1 LRFDSLL
8 VFIIMNANKPSREE
22 SIFLAKAAQAA
33 ERYKEMVDF
42 MKTPV
47 LSITP
52 AAELTEE
59 ERNLVSSAYKNM
71 IGPLRTGW
79 CIVSAIEKKENDG
92 EDEKRAAIARAYK
105 LDLESKMLGVCN
117 DILGLLESNLLPSA
131 AASDSR
137 VFYLKMKGDYIRYL
151 LKFAV
156 GDDRKISAD
165 AAMEAYTAAQDIA
178 VVDLAPSSPIR
189 LGLILNFSVFCH
201 EILNEPDKACDMAKQ
216 GIEEA
221 IAEIK
226 TLAEPPNKDTTLII
240 QLLRDNLS
248 SWTTEVC
255 MELIIKCRKSLSNNT
270 YIYDL

>member
-1 LRFDSLL
+1 
-8 VFIIMNANKPSREE
+8 MNAKKPSREE

-33 ERYKEMVDF
+33 ERYKDMVDF
-42 MKTPV
+42 MKTLV

-52 AAELTEE
+52 ADELTEE

-79 CIVSAIEKKENDG
+79 CIVSAIENKENSS
-92 EDEKRAAIARAYK
+92 EDEKRADMARAYK
-105 LDLESKMLGVCN
+105 LDLESKMSGVCN

-131 AASDSR
+131 AASHSR

-156 GDDRKISAD
+156 GDDRKRSAD

-178 VVDLAPSSPIR
+178 VVDLPPSSPIR

-226 TLAEPPNKDTTLII
+226 TLEKPPNKDTTLII

-248 SWTTEVC
+248 GWTTEVC

-270 YIYDL
+270 YIYVL